1 MSQSNN
7 GSLVATVLSMPVG
20 EQQAGGFRHTLREIW
35 QQPEL
40 WEVTA
45 CQISS
50 LAERLRA
57 LLSKANAIVLTG
69 SGSSQYVGECLA
81 HPLQTA
87 TALPT
92 RVVSSGELLLLGNAA
107 LPPIRPLLVVSFAR
121 SGDSPES
128 AELIRRLLEDE
139 SEVEHLVLTCNRT
152 GRLAEI
158 WGRDGLEPSPRVEV
172 ITLDD
177 RTCDRSLVMTSSF
190 TNLVLAG
197 LGLARVANASEY
209 TGMAAKVANLGREL
223 LSCWSDPLAKVAD
236 GSYRRMIV
244 LGDGSAYGAARE
256 SALKT
261 LEMTDGR
268 VMTLAETTL
277 GFRHGPMC
285 SLHSDALLVLFVSSD
300 PVRRAFEL
308 DLLDEIRRKGL
319 GGQKIIVGGDLPS
332 PAEEGELVIDLP
344 EMATLPDEWASL
356 LFTVVG
362 QLLGFFR
369 CRAEGLRPDEPA
381 ANGAISRVV
390 SDFRLHAGKVDRR
403 G

>member
-1 MSQSNN
+1 
-7 GSLVATVLSMPVG
+7 MPVE

-40 WEVTA
+40 WEITA
-45 CQISS
+45 HQIAPLLDRWRESV
-50 LAERLRA
+50 ER
-57 LLSKANAIVLTG
+57 SKAIVFTG
-69 SGSSQYVGECLA
+69 SGSSYYAGECLV
-81 HPLQTA
+81 HPVQRA
-87 TALPT
+87 TGLPV
-92 RVVSSGELLLLGNAA
+92 RVISSGELLLLRDAA

-128 AELIRRLLEDE
+128 AELIRRLLEEE
-139 SEVEHLVLTCNRT
+139 SEVHHLVITCNRT

-158 WGRDGLEPSPRVEV
+158 WGPGGLEPCSRVEV
-172 ITLDD
+172 VTLDD

-197 LGLARVANASEY
+197 LGLAYVSDR
-209 TGMAAKVANLGREL
+209 TGFSRAALRLPRHGEEL
-223 LSCWSDPLAKVAD
+223 LSRWSDKLAEAAS

-268 VMTLAETTL
+268 VLTMAETTL

-285 SLHSDALLVLFVSSD
+285 SLHRDALLVMFLSSD
-300 PVRRAFEL
+300 VVRRAYQL
-308 DLLDEIRRKGL
+308 DLLEEIRRKGL
-319 GGQKIIVGGDLPS
+319 GGQKIVAGAHLSSAPLEKGDLTI
-332 PAEEGELVIDLP
+332 EIP
-344 EMATLPDEWASL
+344 EPDHLPDEWAAL
-356 LFTVVG
+356 LFAVIG
-362 QLLGFFR
+362 QLLAFFR
-369 CRAEGLRPDEPA
+369 CRAEGLRADEPA

-390 SDFRLHAGKVDRR
+390 SDFRLHAPALDRR
-403 G
+403 E